1 MYGLRHDPPTTE
13 GMTGN
18 TPVGDGEVRRAYIA
32 HTSNDDN
39 DEALEASARFDAWL
53 EQHDERLREST
64 LWDAART
71 LEEELPPL
79 KDNNPITRV
88 FGLTGR
94 MTTASWPFK
103 PIVTTYKDVRPGD
116 AYTVLTDGW
125 SEIRTRPTTDVDDDT
140 PVVILDRPARNW
152 PTANVIHIIEGLHE
166 NRPISNVN
174 AWRGP
179 HGDYF
184 AHHEGGLIYLDRHED
199 TINEWTPLVAVS
211 ATVLRELISTLK
223 KVQLDDIGMCAFAR
237 AWDALNESA

>member
-1 MYGLRHDPPTTE
+1 M
-13 GMTGN
+13 
-18 TPVGDGEVRRAYIA
+18 GDGEVRRAYIA

-39 DEALEASARFDAWL
+39 DEALEASARFDTWL

-94 MTTASWPFK
+94 MTTTASWPFK
-103 PIVTTYKDVRPGD
+103 PIVTTYKDVRSGD
-116 AYTVLTDGW
+116 VYLVREDEGW
-125 SEIRTRPTTDVDDDT
+125 SEIRTRLTDVDDDT
-140 PVVILDRPARNW
+140 PAVILDRLARNW
-152 PTANVIHIIEGLHE
+152 PTAKVIHIIEGLHE
-166 NRPISNVN
+166 NRLIRNVL

-179 HGDYF
+179 YGDYF
-184 AHHEGGLIYLDRHED
+184 AHHEGGLIYLDKHED

-223 KVQLDDIGMCAFAR
+223 KVQLDDIGMCAFTR